1 MISDMD
7 VFKVLDAMARH
18 AVETQ
23 RVSAVNVSRAA
34 EPGYK
39 AMEVESFDAFMAR
52 AKQAAGSDGLA
63 QPFRTFEM
71 NTPSAP
77 NGNSVSVE
85 QELYKSAEA
94 TGQHTLA
101 VTTYAKTL
109 DLMRMA
115 ISGRR

>member
-7 VFKVLDAMARH
+7 VLKVLDAMARH

-23 RVSAVNVSRAA
+23 RVSAANVSRAA

-39 AMEVESFDAFMAR
+39 AQEVESFGAYMAR
-52 AKQAAGSDGLA
+52 IGQTADKPNFTE
-63 QPFRTFEM
+63 PFKTYEM

-94 TGQHTLA
+94 TGQHSLA
-101 VTTYAKTL
+101 VSTYAKTL